1 MVDDAHATGVL
12 GRGGA
17 GTAAHFGLT
26 DDVDLIMGTFSK
38 SFAAIGGFIASSER
52 VINYLKHCARPYM
65 FSASAAP
72 ASVAAVLGALEVM
85 EREPE
90 RIEQLWENARMMKGG
105 LQNLGFD
112 TGQSE
117 TPIIPV
123 FLGDLDR
130 CFQVWQFVQKAGI
143 FVNPIVPPAVPPGRC
158 MLRISVTAGH
168 TRKQLKWALDKF
180 GQAARRF
187 GLSQ

>member
-1 MVDDAHATGVL
+1 
-12 GRGGA
+12 
-17 GTAAHFGLT
+17 
-26 DDVDLIMGTFSK
+26 
-38 SFAAIGGFIASSER
+38 
-52 VINYLKHCARPYM
+52 
-65 FSASAAP
+65 
-72 ASVAAVLGALEVM
+72 
-85 EREPE
+85 
-90 RIEQLWENARMMKGG
+90 MMKDG
-105 LQNLGFD
+105 LEDLGFD
-112 TGQSE
+112 TGQSA

-123 FLGDLDR
+123 FLGDLER